1 MVIFLLNGGL
11 LTEQL
16 SMEKI
21 IMVVRV
27 KLTFAMAKHRYTY
40 VIFTIF
46 TYDFGHT
53 YDGPYLKCV
62 YIIVVNLVSRRNFE
76 FSKVT
81 CFLRL

>member
-53 YDGPYLKCV
+53 WSIFQVCV
-62 YIIVVNLVSRRNFE
+62 YHSQ
-76 FSKVT
+76 FSLKT
-81 CFLRL
+81 QF